1 MVFGDPE
8 HQKKPGALPV
18 RLAELPEAAAQRV
31 HAGGRHVDRAE
42 PAMRGEIRGAELS
55 RPETG
60 QGLAL
65 VAAGEEGQLL
75 RVVVANSRQ
84 PVDRRRDRLF
94 PLDLTEL
101 AGAALADPQQRLR

>member
-42 PAMRGEIRGAELS
+42 PAMRGEIRGAELGG
-55 RPETG
+55 PEAG
-60 QGLAL
+60 QRLAL
-65 VAAGEEGQLL
+65 IAAGEERELL
-75 RVVVANSRQ
+75 WIVGANPRQ
-84 PVDRRRDRLF
+84 PVDRRRDRLI
-94 PLDLTEL
+94 PLDLAKL
-101 AGAALADPQQRLR
+101 AGAALADPQQ